1 VSFHVDSEVGVLKQ
15 VVVHRP
21 GLELERLTPQNC
33 FDLLFDDV
41 MWSETAKEEH
51 DAFVSK
57 LRMKGVT
64 VHLFADLLGEALDI
78 PEAREWL
85 FERIATPEKVGYQLL
100 QPLRERCFAP
110 ELTGRELAE
119 FMIGGIIKSDLSVPA
134 HSNLWWDY
142 LDKDDFVLTPLPN
155 HLFQR
160 DNTAFA
166 YNGLSVHPMAKE
178 ARRREV
184 YNSRTVWNFH
194 PMFAGKLKFWY
205 GNDDADHQ
213 PATVEGGDVLV
224 VGNKTVMIGM
234 GERSSPQGI
243 GMLVHGY
250 FTDPENLVDRV
261 IVVELPKSHAFMHLD
276 TAMTMVDKDKFCVYP
291 YFPEQLRTYTLTK
304 ASDGGDYTIKENK
317 ELFSALAD
325 ALGLK
330 KIHVLKTPIDERG
343 AQREQW
349 NDGTNFLAIAPGVI
363 YGYERNTDTNTFL
376 RQNGIEIVDV
386 TGEELGRGRGGP
398 RCMSCP
404 IEREAVQY

>member
-21 GLELERLTPQNC
+21 GLELERLTPENC
-33 FDLLFDDV
+33 FELLFDDV

-51 DAFVSK
+51 DAFVAK
-57 LRMKGVT
+57 LEMKGVK
-64 VHLFADLLGEALDI
+64 VHRFAELLGEALDI
-78 PEAREWL
+78 PEARQWL
-85 FERIATPEKVGYQLL
+85 YDRIATPEKVGYQLMG
-100 QPLRERCFAP
+100 PLHDRMFAP
-110 ELTGRELAE
+110 ELSGRELAE
-119 FMIGGIIKSDLSVPA
+119 FMIGGILKSDLSVPG
-134 HSNLWWDY
+134 HTNLWWDY
-142 LDKDDFVLTPLPN
+142 LDDQDFVLTPLPN

-184 YNSRTVWNFH
+184 YNSRAVWNFH
-194 PMFAGKLKFWY
+194 PMFEGKLKFWY
-205 GNDDADHQ
+205 GNDDVDHQ

-224 VGNKTVMIGM
+224 VGNKTIMIGM

-250 FTDPENLVDRV
+250 FSDPENLVEKV

-276 TAMTMVDKDKFCVYP
+276 TAMTMIDKDKFCVYP

-317 ELFSALAD
+317 ELFGALAE
-325 ALGLK
+325 ALDLEK
-330 KIHVLKTPIDERG
+330 VHALKTPIDERG

-363 YGYERNTDTNTFL
+363 YGYERNTTTNTFL
-376 RQNGIEIVDV
+376 RQNGIEIVSV
-386 TGEELGRGRGGP
+386 AGEELGRGRGGP

-404 IEREAVQY
+404 IEREAVEY

>member
-1 VSFHVDSEVGVLKQ
+1 MSFHVDSEVGVLKQ

-57 LRMKGVT
+57 LRGKGVK
-64 VHLFADLLGEALDI
+64 VHLFAELLGEALDI

-85 FERIATPEKVGYQLL
+85 FERIATPEKVGYQLIE
-100 QPLRERCFAP
+100 PLRELAFSP
-110 ELTGRELAE
+110 DLSGRQLAE
-119 FMIGGIIKSDLSVPA
+119 FMIGGILKSDLSVPK

-142 LDKDDFVLTPLPN
+142 LDGPDFVLTPLPN

-184 YNSRTVWNFH
+184 FNSRTVWNFH
-194 PMFAGKLKFWY
+194 PEFAGKLKFWY

-224 VGNKTVMIGM
+224 IGNRTIMIGM

-250 FTDPENLVDRV
+250 FNDPDNLVDRV

-276 TAMTMVDKDKFCVYP
+276 TAMTMIDKDKFCVYP
-291 YFPEQLRTYTLTK
+291 YFPTQLRTYTLTK
-304 ASDGGDYTIKENK
+304 SNEGGDYTIKENDD
-317 ELFSALAD
+317 LFVAIAD
-325 ALGLK
+325 ALGLDK
-330 KIHVLKTPIDERG
+330 VHALRTPIDERG

-349 NDGTNFLAIAPGVI
+349 NDGTNFLAVAPGVI
-363 YGYERNTDTNTFL
+363 FGYERNTTTNTFL
-376 RQNGIEIVDV
+376 RRNGIEIVDV

-404 IEREAVQY
+404 IEREAVQ

>member
-1 VSFHVDSEVGVLKQ
+1 MSFQVNSEVGVLKQ

-21 GLELERLTPQNC
+21 GLELERLTPSNC

-57 LRMKGVT
+57 LRGKGVK

-85 FERIATPEKVGYQLL
+85 FERIATPEKMGYQLIE
-100 QPLRERCFAP
+100 PLRELAFAP
-110 ELTGRELAE
+110 ELTGRRLAE
-119 FMIGGIIKSDLSVPA
+119 MMIGGIVKSDLNVPKHA
-134 HSNLWWDY
+134 NLYWDY
-142 LDKDDFVLTPLPN
+142 LDDDDFILTPLPN

-184 YNSRTVWNFH
+184 FNSRTVWNFH
-194 PMFAGKLKFWY
+194 PMFENKLKFWY
-205 GNDDADHQ
+205 GNDDVHHQ
-213 PATVEGGDVLV
+213 PATLEGGDVLV
-224 VGNKTVMIGM
+224 IGNRTVMIGM

-243 GMLVHGY
+243 GMVVHSY
-250 FTDPENLVDRV
+250 FSDPENLIDRV

-276 TAMTMVDKDKFCVYP
+276 TAMTMIDKDKFCVYP
-291 YFPEQLRTYTLTK
+291 YFPTQLRTYTLTK
-304 ASDGGDYTIKENK
+304 ANDGGEYTIHENK
-317 ELFSALAD
+317 DLFDSIAD
-325 ALGLK
+325 ALGLEK
-330 KIHVLKTPIDERG
+330 VHALRTPIDRRG
-343 AQREQW
+343 AEREQW
-349 NDGTNFLAIAPGVI
+349 NDGTNFLAVAPGVI
-363 YGYERNTDTNTFL
+363 FGYERNTDTNTFL
-376 RQNGIEIVDV
+376 RRNGIEIVDI

-404 IEREAVQY
+404 IERDAVDY